1 MIKMKERQLQ
11 KTFVIPYIYYT
22 TNFNDRQDDVVYN
35 YIMERFGLV
44 GMPEIDCQFV
54 GMETVVIKEVE
65 LIARNFLIVGS
76 TGTRQQN
83 DNFWNTIYTI
93 TNRQINHIDLHGGN
107 EDIKAVSV
115 SIMMGSNRDFYY
127 TTCLNDTGQ
136 QLFYQNDKSDEWFIR
151 QITDCDIIKQQWIG
165 ISFAPNEKL
174 PKNFWS
180 PQFTT
185 SKITISIVNNIIDY
199 INDNGRKMI
208 ALMGTKSYNLIYAFT
223 QWDIR
228 YTAQAI
234 GNTLIISD
242 SKKLLEQLNDR
253 LLENLSN
260 HSTQYGLVWLN
271 QYNLFMNECPIILV
285 GTRSQ
290 NRPRLNIKTC
300 NVERI
305 IGYQTPQFGGEI
317 VLLYQISEKEDKF
330 KKIVLDAKNC
340 SKENRFVLPYLKD
353 NENALLEGLDELFEI
368 SENVPIDYIRRNL
381 EQYVIKYFNLVNNE
395 KGDVLQKWFNYC
407 AQTTIDENQ
416 KLLKTYENLQKN
428 LLNEYENCKRFLELY
443 DFSKKKPVPA
453 IELVGETKKHA
464 DKKINFTITTKS
476 INNIGEIRLIKPET
490 IINKEMR
497 WVIQGEKK
505 GKLYMGSRDLSQ
517 FYNIKTNTIRIDE
530 NELKGARYRD

>member
-1 MIKMKERQLQ
+1 MSNTNVDYNKRLEVFKE
-11 KTFVIPYIYYT
+11 IYP
-22 TNFNDRQDDVVYN
+22 Q
-35 YIMERFGLV
+35 ILEMSLAEKSPFG
-44 GMPEIDCQFV
+44 EF
-54 GMETVVIKEVE
+54 
-65 LIARNFLIVGS
+65 
-76 TGTRQQN
+76 
-83 DNFWNTIYTI
+83 
-93 TNRQINHIDLHGGN
+93 
-107 EDIKAVSV
+107 
-115 SIMMGSNRDFYY
+115 
-127 TTCLNDTGQ
+127 
-136 QLFYQNDKSDEWFIR
+136 
-151 QITDCDIIKQQWIG
+151 
-165 ISFAPNEKL
+165 
-174 PKNFWS
+174 
-180 PQFTT
+180 
-185 SKITISIVNNIIDY
+185 
-199 INDNGRKMI
+199 
-208 ALMGTKSYNLIYAFT
+208 
-223 QWDIR
+223 
-228 YTAQAI
+228 
-234 GNTLIISD
+234 
-242 SKKLLEQLNDR
+242 KKLLEQLNDR

-381 EQYVIKYFNLVNNE
+381 EQYVIKYFNLTNNE

-505 GKLYMGSRDLSQ
+505 GKLYIGSRDLSQ